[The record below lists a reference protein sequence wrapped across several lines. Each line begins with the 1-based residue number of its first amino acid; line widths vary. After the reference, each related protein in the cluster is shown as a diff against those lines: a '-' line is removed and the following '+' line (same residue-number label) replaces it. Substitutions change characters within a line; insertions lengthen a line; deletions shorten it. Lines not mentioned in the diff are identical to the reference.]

1 MVDDARQM
9 SGEQRAAIARGRRE
23 SQAVDAYLRY
33 LEENKP
39 RRGRR
44 RTPERVRMLLDQV
57 TADLESAT
65 GVHRIEL
72 LQQRKDLESE
82 LWRLEHQADNKE
94 LEEAFIEYAARYS
107 ERKGISYETWREAGV
122 SAEILERA
130 GIMPHVTDEV
140 RRRR

>member
-1 MVDDARQM
+1 MADDGRQM

-94 LEEAFIEYAARYS
+94 LEEAFIEHAARYG

-122 SAEILERA
+122 SAEVLERA
-130 GIMPHVTDEV
+130 GIVPNTTDEL